1 MLVYDKMGDRCFMKY
16 IRFIHEN
23 TGISIPENRRS
34 MLISR
39 IRKRLRKLTIPNYRC
54 YFKLIEKDKEEKKF
68 FINLITTN
76 ETYFYRTPRIWDFIE
91 NDFLKKKCE
100 GQSRLV
106 NIWSAAAST
115 GEEAH
120 MLGIL
125 CENFKDNHP
134 NFYYKIMGTDI
145 SSAVIEKAIKGKYSG
160 RSVKRFKEARWSLFQ
175 KYMVGNENLGYQV
188 LPEIKKNIHFKVH
201 NLFNVLSESQKF
213 DLILLRNVL
222 IYFSKIDREKVLAK
236 LHKKL
241 SQNGYLIIGESESL
255 NALNSNFES
264 VSPLIYRFKNNII
277 NKELV
282 QV

>member
-1 MLVYDKMGDRCFMKY
+1 MLVYNKIGDRCFTKY
-16 IRFIHEN
+16 IRFVHEN
-23 TGISIPENRRS
+23 TGISIPDNRKF

-39 IRKRLRKLTIPNYRC
+39 IRKRLRKLRIPDYRS
-54 YFKLIEKDKEEKKF
+54 YLKLIENDQEEKKF

-125 CENFKDNHP
+125 CQNFKDNHP

-145 SSAVIEKAIKGKYSG
+145 SSAVIEKAINGKYSG

-175 KYMVGNENLGYQV
+175 KYMIGNESQGYNI

-201 NLFNVLSESQKF
+201 NLFNVLSENQKF

-236 LHKKL
+236 LHNKL
-241 SQNGYLIIGESESL
+241 SPNGYLIIGESESL

>member
-1 MLVYDKMGDRCFMKY
+1 MKY

-39 IRKRLRKLTIPNYRC
+39 IRKRLRELRIPNYRS
-54 YFKLIEKDKEEKKF
+54 YFELIEKDKEEKKI

-76 ETYFYRTPRIWDFIE
+76 ETYFYRTPRVWDFVE
-91 NDFLKKKCE
+91 NDFLPKKCE
-100 GQSRLV
+100 GQSRMV
-106 NIWSAAAST
+106 NIWSAASST

-125 CENFKDNHP
+125 CQSFKDNHP

-145 SSAVIEKAIKGKYSG
+145 SSAVIEKAINGKYAG

-175 KYMVGNENLGYQV
+175 KYMIGSESIGYQV
-188 LPEIKKNIHFKVH
+188 LPYIKKNIHFKEH
-201 NLFNVLSESQKF
+201 NLFNVLSENKKF

-222 IYFSKIDREKVLAK
+222 IYFSKTDKEKVLEK
-236 LHKKL
+236 LCEKL
-241 SQNGYLIIGESESL
+241 SPSGYLIIGESESL
-255 NALNSNFES
+255 NALRSNFES
-264 VSPLIYRFKNNII
+264 VLPLIYKFKDNII
-277 NKELV
+277 NRELV
-282 QV
+282 QA